1 MMSVRSL
8 MGVETEY
15 AVTALCH
22 DGSPYDRGTLVERLF
37 AEARKVLPHVRDCGT
52 GLFLSNGAR
61 FYLDRGHHP
70 EFATP
75 ECGDPWEVVRYIR
88 AGEAILLDLAERVK
102 HQSSG
107 IAEVSVFR
115 CNVEYD
121 RSGTTW
127 GCHES
132 YLHSVNSRILPG
144 QLIPHFVT
152 RIVYAG
158 AGGFNPL
165 LPGAEFTLSPRA
177 WLLPNVT
184 ANDSTGERGI
194 FHCRDEALAGPSWER
209 MHVICGESLCS
220 DTAAVLKMGTTALIL
235 AALAAGRLPGN
246 AVKLASPVHAL
257 RKVAI
262 SGRRAAVDL
271 EGGGTLSPVEIQWH
285 YLAMVEQCR
294 ASQLP
299 EWAPELCA
307 LWRRQ
312 LIALEAEDPA
322 LDRTFDWAIKRA
334 LYRRWVTPHLSW
346 ERFHQIGDL
355 VETMER
361 VAQRRFR
368 REDEPPLCITAML
381 ANGAVEAEQ
390 RHRLTPILDSEG
402 TTWADLRLFFEI
414 RNQLFEAD
422 VRFGELG
429 ERGIFTQLDQAGLLT
444 HRLDRRVEPRDVL
457 REPPP
462 GRASVRG
469 RNIHQLWT
477 EQRANQ
483 YRGDWTVLWSEQ
495 TGSTLDL
502 SYPFVTAA
510 QWR

>member
-1 MMSVRSL
+1 MTARSL

-15 AVTALCH
+15 AVTALGP
-22 DGSPYDRGTLVERLF
+22 DGTAFDRGTLVERIF
-37 AEARKVLPHVRDCGT
+37 AQARQVLPHVRDAGN

-75 ECGDPWEVVRYIR
+75 ECGDPWEVVRYVR
-88 AGEAILLDLAERVK
+88 AGEAILFDLVQRVRQ
-102 HQSSG
+102 QSPAIS
-107 IAEVSVFR
+107 EVSVFR

-132 YLHSVNSRILPG
+132 YLHDLNPRILPS

-152 RIVYAG
+152 RVVYAG

-184 ANDSTGERGI
+184 ADDSTGQRGI
-194 FHCRDEALAGPSWER
+194 FHCRDESLAAGGWER

-220 DTAAVLKMGTTALIL
+220 DAAAVLKLGTTALIL
-235 AALAAGRLPGN
+235 AAIAAGRAPGD
-246 AVKLASPVHAL
+246 AVRLASPVHAL

-262 SGRRAAVDL
+262 FGRRAAVDL

-285 YLAMVEQCR
+285 YLAAVERCR
-294 ASQLP
+294 SRELP

-307 LWRRQ
+307 LWRHQ
-312 LIALEAEDPA
+312 LKALESEDPS
-322 LDRTFDWAIKRA
+322 LERTLDWAVKRA
-334 LYRRWVTPHLSW
+334 LYRRWVRPHMSW
-346 ERFHQIGDL
+346 EQFHHISDL

-361 VAQRRFR
+361 VAQRKFR
-368 REDEPPLCITAML
+368 TAGEPHLCITAML
-381 ANGAVEAEQ
+381 AEGEVEAE
-390 RHRLTPILDSEG
+390 HRRRLVPMLDSEG
-402 TTWADLRLFFEI
+402 TTWEDLRRFFGI
-414 RNQLFEAD
+414 RNQLLEAD

-429 ERGIFTQLDQAGLLT
+429 ERGIFTQLEQAGLLS
-444 HRLDRRVEPRDVL
+444 HRLDRPAEPRNVL
-457 REPPP
+457 REAPP
-462 GRASVRG
+462 GRAAVRG
-469 RNIHQLWT
+469 RTIRQLWDQ
-477 EQRANQ
+477 QRANQ
-483 YRGDWTVLWSEQ
+483 YRGDWSVLWSEQ

-502 SYPFVTAA
+502 SYPFVTSAE
-510 QWR
+510 WR